1 MTPPT
6 PPRPPP
12 SDHVDI
18 LIIGAGVA
26 GTAAALSAARA
37 VANGSAN
44 RPTTSRPPRILLVD
58 RAPWPRDKVCGCCL
72 TAHGVAALTALGV
85 PPLSASPHAVPLHQV
100 RICSGR
106 SAVTLGLRP
115 GGTVISRLELDALL
129 VRTAQAAGVT
139 FIPQCSAAVLPRTTG
154 NYSPSAPW
162 LVTLSTPNSQHTI
175 AANCIIAADGLSGRS
190 LAALPELAIRTA
202 RTSPMG
208 AGAIANW
215 GPLTA
220 TLTSS
225 SLPATATEPDAIPP
239 GRVILATG
247 PAGYIGLVRLACGR
261 VDIAAALNPAA
272 ARRAG
277 GPGPLMQ
284 QLMARAGL
292 VPTSPAASPAPWPAR
307 ITGTPLLTRA
317 RTRLA
322 LPGLLITGDSAGY
335 VQPFTGEGMTWA
347 IRGGSHAGHLAATCT
362 PDEAAARW
370 SRWHATH
377 IVARQRIC
385 RAVAAIVGIPA
396 LAHAAIWAAGTLPPA
411 RALAQ
416 RVALGLGHDAP
427 APHAAPDFANSLA
440 PHHPQHAWSI
450 S

>member
-1 MTPPT
+1 VTPPT
-6 PPRPPP
+6 TPTTPP

-37 VANGSAN
+37 AARSTAN
-44 RPTTSRPPRILLVD
+44 RPANCRPPRILLVD

-72 TAHGVAALTALGV
+72 TAHGVAALAALGI

-115 GGTVISRLELDALL
+115 GGTVISRLELDALM

-139 FIPQCSAAVLPRTTG
+139 FIPQCSAAVLPRSATA
-154 NYSPSAPW
+154 SPSAPW

-175 AANCIIAADGLSGRS
+175 AASCIIAADGLAGRS
-190 LAALPELAIRTA
+190 LAALPELAVRTA

-208 AGAIANW
+208 AGAIAHW

-220 TLTSS
+220 TLASTS
-225 SLPATATEPDAIPP
+225 PAEPDALPP

-247 PAGYIGLVRLACGR
+247 SAGYIGLVRLACGR

-292 VPTSPAASPAPWPAR
+292 VPTSLAASPAPWPAR
-307 ITGTPLLTRA
+307 ISGTPLLTRS
-317 RTRLA
+317 RTGLA

-377 IVARQRIC
+377 IVARQRVC

-416 RVALGLGHDAP
+416 RVALGLGHDAH
-427 APHAAPDFANSLA
+427 APLAAPDNADSANSPLA
-440 PHHPQHAWSI
+440 RHPQHAWSI